1 VKTDMEL
8 RDDVLA
14 EVEWEPSVDGAQIGV
29 TAHDGV
35 VTLTGRVESYLE
47 KTEALRAAKRVI
59 GVTAI
64 ADELEVH
71 WASEARNSD
80 TDIAESVHRALAS
93 NASVPKDGVKAIVD
107 EGRVTLEGEV
117 KWPFQ
122 RIAAEHAVE
131 SLRGV
136 RMVTNAVR
144 VAPPLTSPSVVK
156 AKIEAAF
163 KRRADVDASRITVR
177 TEQGTVI
184 LEGSVPALYERDAA
198 ESAAWSAPGVRSVED
213 HIRVNPALR

>member
-1 VKTDMEL
+1 MEL

-14 EVEWEPSVDGAQIGV
+14 EIEWEPSVDGAQIGV

-35 VTLTGRVESYLE
+35 VTLTGRVDSYLE
-47 KTEALRAAKRVI
+47 KTEAIRAAKRVD

-71 WASEARNSD
+71 WAAAARDSD
-80 TDIAESVHRALAS
+80 TAIAESVHRALAS
-93 NASVPKDGVKAIVD
+93 NASVPKDSVKAIVD
-107 EGRVTLEGEV
+107 EGIVTLEGEV
-117 KWPFQ
+117 RWIFQ
-122 RIAAEHAVE
+122 RLAAQRAVE

-136 RMVTNAVR
+136 RLVTNAVR
-144 VAPPLTSPSVVK
+144 IVPPAGSAIVVK
-156 AKIEAAF
+156 ARIEAAL
-163 KRRADVDASRITVR
+163 KRRADVDASRITVH
-177 TEQGTVI
+177 TEQGKVI

-213 HIRVNPALR
+213 RIRVNPALR